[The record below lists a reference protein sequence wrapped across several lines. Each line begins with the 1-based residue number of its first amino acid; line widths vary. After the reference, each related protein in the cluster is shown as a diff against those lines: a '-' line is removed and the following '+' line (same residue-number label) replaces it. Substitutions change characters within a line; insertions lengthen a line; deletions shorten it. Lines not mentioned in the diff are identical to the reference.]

1 MCGSLQNCNWVVIF
15 NVVLESWELVIGN
28 WYLDPIYGPEW
39 VFRMQIGGVHFLR
52 LTFHLSLSS
61 SYISSFTFSFL
72 HFIFHFH
79 FLLLT
84 FHLSLSQSYISSF
97 TFTFFFL
104 HFIFHFHFLL
114 LSFHLSLSLSPSYI
128 SSSTFTFFVLH
139 FIFHFHFLLLTFHLS
154 LSLSPSY
161 ISSFTFTF
169 FFLHFIFHNWR
180 FASDGENIKTH
191 QNIKSAFSCS
201 RWCNFIWNIILIFWF
216 ALFPKVLKNP
226 HCWLVP
232 RSICEESEK
241 YL

>member
-1 MCGSLQNCNWVVIF
+1 MQNCNWVVIF
-15 NVVLESWELVIGN
+15 YVVFGRWELVIGN

-52 LTFHLSLSS
+52 LTFHLSLSLS
-61 SYISSFTFSFL
+61 PSYM
-72 HFIFHFH
+72 
-79 FLLLT
+79 
-84 FHLSLSQSYISSF
+84 SSF

-139 FIFHFHFLLLTFHLS
+139 FIFHFLLLTFHLS